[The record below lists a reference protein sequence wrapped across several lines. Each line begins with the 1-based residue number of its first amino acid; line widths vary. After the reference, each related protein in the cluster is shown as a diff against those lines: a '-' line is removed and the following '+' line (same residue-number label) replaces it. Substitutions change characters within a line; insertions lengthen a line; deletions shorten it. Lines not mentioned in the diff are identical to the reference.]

1 MQCDAT
7 FLSIHQVLR
16 LHEGGTFT
24 FHPIRIVIL
33 FSLISLFSR
42 EISTELVFLIQH
54 MFAVFS
60 DLIGPGSSRD
70 VPGSIFSPFAAF
82 PIFRAPDPRSVP
94 ILRGRNFS
102 VPFDHCGTSVSR
114 F

>member
-70 VPGSIFSPFAAF
+70 VPGFDQGIKGVCREIKQYICDGESVEGFLGPFW
-82 PIFRAPDPRSVP
+82 
-94 ILRGRNFS
+94 GRMQED
-102 VPFDHCGTSVSR
+102 V
-114 F
+114 